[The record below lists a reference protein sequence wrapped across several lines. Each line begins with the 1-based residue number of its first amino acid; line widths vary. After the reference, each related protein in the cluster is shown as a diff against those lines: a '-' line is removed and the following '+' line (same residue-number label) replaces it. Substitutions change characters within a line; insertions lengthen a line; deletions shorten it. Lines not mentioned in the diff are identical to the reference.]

1 MQGSMT
7 DMLGKSGR
15 LGTSG
20 NEYSSVKH
28 IPHRKCRP
36 MGSKPRRWRKRS
48 INRVRHCKLLEP
60 MYYTGYQLAYQ
71 SERRRPSADLDT
83 MRRLISIHHHVRT
96 IIALPV
102 SATLWSAL
110 ALLVRALN
118 PRRKS
123 VFVSRYRQRRRGR
136 VLRHERGRRALLT
149 RNGSSTLHW

>member
-20 NEYSSVKH
+20 NAYSSVKH

-48 INRVRHCKLLEP
+48 MNRVRHCKLLEP
-60 MYYTGYQLAYQ
+60 MYYTRYQLAYK
-71 SERRRPSADLDT
+71 SEEQRPGADLDT
-83 MRRLISIHHHVRT
+83 MRRLISVHHHVRA

-102 SATLWSAL
+102 GAALRSAL
-110 ALLVRALN
+110 GLLVRALN
-118 PRRKS
+118 PRRES
-123 VFVSRYRQRRRGR
+123 FFVSRNRQRRRGC
-136 VLRHERGRRALLT
+136 VL
-149 RNGSSTLHW
+149 